1 MCWLG
6 GHVSKSH
13 KLTNS
18 YFIQEDT
25 STEKKGK
32 FFSGGQPT
40 LFMSLNKRDSGQIN
54 PGYIK
59 NESDDE
65 EDDSE
70 NLANDGGG
78 ENDRGENDSTT
89 SKDTSSRRTSD
100 EK

>member
-1 MCWLG
+1 MDK
-6 GHVSKSH
+6 VSKSH
-13 KLTNS
+13 ELTNY

-25 STEKKGK
+25 STEKKAK

-40 LFMSLNKRDSGQIN
+40 LFMSFNKRDSGQIN

-70 NLANDGGG
+70 NLVNGDGG
-78 ENDRGENDSTT
+78 ENDGGENDSTT